1 MTRRRWL
8 ILGVVVVLALPAGL
22 AVAWHLAKQPAADI
36 HNGASAFLDP
46 PATTQTETT
55 APVATDKKQPFQGEP
70 PWPMYGYN
78 VARTRDASTFRQIK
92 PPFHTVWKRKTFG
105 ILEYA
110 SFADGTLYLATDKRF
125 MQAIDA
131 RTGDP
136 VWTRRLGAGLA
147 NEAALSKTMYVGS
160 HDGHVYALSRKTGK
174 IIWKTKVGS
183 EVECSQLYYRGR
195 VYSGSHSGQVRSMD
209 AKTGHILWTFQA
221 NGEVKSGLSTA
232 DGRLYFGDYS
242 STMYALRISS
252 GKLLWRTHTAGLS
265 SGYRSGSFYSTPSA
279 AYGRVYIGNTD
290 GKLYS
295 FVASN
300 GQIAWTHSFGSWVY
314 GSPAVHNGLV
324 FETGYAGVVEALR
337 RAPATCSGGTRCRT
351 TPPRRRP

>member
-8 ILGVVVVLALPAGL
+8 ILGVVTVLALLAGL

-36 HNGASAFLDP
+36 HNGASAFFSDPPTTTQTEATP
-46 PATTQTETT
+46 PATTH
-55 APVATDKKQPFQGEP
+55 KKQPFQGEP

-78 VARTRDASTFRQIK
+78 VARTRDASAFRQIN

-105 ILEYA
+105 ILEYPP
-110 SFADGTLYLATDKRF
+110 SFADGILYLATDSGWT
-125 MQAIDA
+125 QAIDA

-147 NEAALSKTMYVGS
+147 NEAALSTTMMYVGS

-174 IIWKTKVGS
+174 IIWKTKVAARSSARSSTTAGAS
-183 EVECSQLYYRGR
+183 TAAATRPGAGDGR
-195 VYSGSHSGQVRSMD
+195 RD
-209 AKTGHILWTFQA
+209 RPILWTFQA
-221 NGEVKSGLSTA
+221 SGEVKSGLSTA

-265 SGYRSGSFYSTPSA
+265 SGYRSGCST
-279 AYGRVYIGNTD
+279 
-290 GKLYS
+290 
-295 FVASN
+295 
-300 GQIAWTHSFGSWVY
+300 
-314 GSPAVHNGLV
+314 
-324 FETGYAGVVEALR
+324 
-337 RAPATCSGGTRCRT
+337 
-351 TPPRRRP
+351 RRRPPRTGASTSATPTASSTRSWRRTGRSPGRTRSAAGSTAARPCTTGWCSRRATPVSSRR